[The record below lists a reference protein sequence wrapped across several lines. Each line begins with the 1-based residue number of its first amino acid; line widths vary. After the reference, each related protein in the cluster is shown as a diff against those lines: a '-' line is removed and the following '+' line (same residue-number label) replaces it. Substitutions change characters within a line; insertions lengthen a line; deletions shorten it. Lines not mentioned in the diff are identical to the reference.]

1 MKFSQIAEE
10 AKPELVTPQPLV
22 TEDQVKYQFTKAK
35 LFELASKLTNLKA
48 NILEEAKD
56 LSEEKKRILEGCTS
70 SLDSAIHSLIALT
83 NEASKEAHKEVE
95 PAKVEEGGIKKEE
108 EKPAPPKV
116 EPKAAFSRLR

>member
-1 MKFSQIAEE
+1 MKFMQIAEE
-10 AKPELVTPQPLV
+10 AAKPEPEHTPPQPLV

-35 LFELASKLTNLKA
+35 LFDLASKLTNLKA

-83 NEASKEAHKEVE
+83 NETPKESPKIE
-95 PAKVEEGGIKKEE
+95 PAKIEEGGPKNEE
-108 EKPAPPKV
+108 NKI
-116 EPKAAFSRLR
+116 EPKANFSKLR